1 MNKTNIMIF
10 IITISAGLRKGLYYA
25 QETRKEFAMDDWNHI
40 GTCMQDAGCTAD
52 EIARAAMLCRAGAAE
67 ELLRCLRLCRSEQLE
82 TLHEKQKQLDRLDS
96 LIRRT
101 QNQL

>member
-1 MNKTNIMIF
+1 
-10 IITISAGLRKGLYYA
+10 
-25 QETRKEFAMDDWNHI
+25 MDDWNRI
-40 GTCMQDAGCTAD
+40 GTCMQDAGCSDA
-52 EIARAAMLCRAGAAE
+52 EIARAEALCRAGAAE

-101 QNQL
+101 QNQR